1 MNHISILLIFG
12 ALLFVSGGVLIYF
25 LLFPSNKVNV
35 RSLMGSRV
43 GVAEIREK
51 MQSDLTGK
59 EFEKIK
65 EQTRKNLKRKKK
77 VTLPEKFFRAG
88 IFSDRDK
95 RNFELLKKTSP
106 VIGCVVGILAI
117 SAFSTGV
124 ELMLMSGVMGLLFGA
139 QLPWSILDRRIR
151 ARDEEIMFFLPL
163 VIEQVSIGVSS
174 SLDIGPCL
182 HRIVQMADER
192 DTHNAVT
199 ELMRH
204 SEFYMRQ
211 GVSLE
216 ESLTE
221 VGKLSGYTELK
232 HAFMSLAQVA
242 KHGGEVTRQLQELAD
257 AVASQRETR
266 IEAKIKKLELE
277 ATGPVALV
285 FFGFLIILLSSFG
298 LQVMIAFN

>member
-221 VGKLSGYTELK
+221 VGKLSGHTELK